1 MSSKNE
7 RANRI
12 FFGMLAMLVVS
23 AILNEVPDHIIRASK
38 PTVKVLLLS
47 LGGLAT
53 LYFLWVG
60 LRDFWK
66 GPNG

>member
-53 LYFLWVG
+53 LYFLWEG

-66 GPNG
+66 GPKG